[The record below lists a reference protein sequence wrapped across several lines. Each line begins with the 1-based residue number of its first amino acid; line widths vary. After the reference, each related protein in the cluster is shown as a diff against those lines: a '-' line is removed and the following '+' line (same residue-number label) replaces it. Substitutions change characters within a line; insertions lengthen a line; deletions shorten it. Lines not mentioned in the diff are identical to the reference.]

1 MVGRRIFDF
10 EGKKNLVLKVRRLK
24 ADGCHSVRSACEH
37 VGIASSQ
44 YYRWREQ
51 LDRYNRGDKNALS
64 AMSRAPKHNA
74 RTTSEDIRQEVVSL
88 CTSGN
93 YSSAKAIAD
102 DMRTGGSR
110 ITTKTVIDILEQ
122 AGLYGWKVVI
132 GRDGQARKI
141 RGIL

>member
-1 MVGRRIFDF
+1 
-10 EGKKNLVLKVRRLK
+10 
-24 ADGCHSVRSACEH
+24 
-37 VGIASSQ
+37 
-44 YYRWREQ
+44 
-51 LDRYNRGDKNALS
+51 
-64 AMSRAPKHNA
+64 MSRAPKHNA